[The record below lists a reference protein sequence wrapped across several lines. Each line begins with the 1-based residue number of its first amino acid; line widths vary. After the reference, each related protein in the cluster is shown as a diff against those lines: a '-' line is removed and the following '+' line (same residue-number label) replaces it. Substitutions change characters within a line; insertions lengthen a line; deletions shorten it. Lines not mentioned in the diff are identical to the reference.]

1 MDSELHSSI
10 PGRPVVRVTSIKQ
23 ATRVRVFPAI
33 QATSALPILQ
43 DYDHEIFNIIRPS
56 ARVTHQPLAHDT
68 IQYFIKCT
76 DEYMICKILPALV
89 LTKNLMDTH
98 TPEDDQATQ
107 HP

>member
-1 MDSELHSSI
+1 MDLELHSSI

-23 ATRVRVFPAI
+23 ATRVRLFPAI

-43 DYDHEIFNIIRPS
+43 DYDCRILTSYNHQ
-56 ARVTHQPLAHDT
+56 RVLHINLSRM
-68 IQYFIKCT
+68 IQYSTFIKCT
-76 DEYMICKILPALV
+76 NEYMICKILPALL